1 MSRLR
6 LLGLYLTVLLLVPLA
21 LAEVATRAMTRTLP
35 ENGMPAFLG
44 IPLLPYRPDA
54 AHVRAWL
61 ARGGAGDYLRPDPE
75 LGWTVLPGGRTPDG
89 RYEANAQAARARQ
102 DVVYATAPPPGRR
115 RVVAVGDSFTHGDGV
130 TNEQTWAY
138 RLERIRGDLE
148 VVNFGVPGYGTD
160 QAFLR
165 WRRDAASLRADF
177 AVLGIWPENVC
188 RNLNLVRYFLQPAA
202 GFSGKPRFL
211 VTADGGLDLI
221 GSPVLD
227 GEALVAALDGE
238 TPPPVMVHEFWAEPA
253 DVEPRW
259 FQHSRLLRVVHTLA
273 RVYERRAQRNRL
285 YAGTDPRG
293 IEVTV
298 AIAERFAGEA
308 RARGAEPIVLLIP
321 MRDLLET
328 WPEEGA
334 LPLARAL
341 RERGIEPIDLGPPM
355 ARVVRE
361 RGAACCFAPDGH
373 LSVEGNELVARW
385 LAERIDARPA
395 ATPAESN

>member
-6 LLGLYLTVLLLVPLA
+6 FVGLYGIVLLLVPLG
-21 LAEVATRAMTRTLP
+21 LAEVATRAMTRSLP

-54 AHVRAWL
+54 ARVRAWL
-61 ARGGAGDYLRPDPE
+61 ARGGTGDYLRPDPE
-75 LGWTVLPGGRTPDG
+75 LGWTIVPGGRTPDG

-102 DVVYATAPPPGRR
+102 DVVYATDPPAGRR
-115 RVVAVGDSFTHGDGV
+115 RLVAVGDSFTHGDGV
-130 TNEQTWAY
+130 TNEQTWAH
-138 RLERIRGDLE
+138 RLEQLRGDLE
-148 VVNFGVPGYGTD
+148 VVNLGVPGYGTD

-165 WRRDAASLRADF
+165 WRRDAASLHADF

-211 VTADGGLDLI
+211 VGPDGIEEI

-238 TPPPVMVHEFWAEPA
+238 APPPVMVHEFWAEPE

-259 FQHSRLLRVVHTLA
+259 FQHSRLLRVAHTLA

-298 AIAERFAGEA
+298 AIAEQFAVEA
-308 RARGAEPIVLLIP
+308 RARGSEPIVLLIP

-334 LPLARAL
+334 LPLGRAL
-341 RERGIEPIDLGPPM
+341 RARGIEPIDLGPPM
-355 ARVVRE
+355 AKVVRE
-361 RGAACCFAPDGH
+361 RGTACCFAPDGH

-385 LAERIDARPA
+385 LAERIAGGPA
-395 ATPAESN
+395 LAPEEPK

>member
-1 MSRLR
+1 V
-6 LLGLYLTVLLLVPLA
+6 TALLLVPLGV
-21 LAEVATRAMTRTLP
+21 AEVATRAMTRTIP
-35 ENGMPAFLG
+35 ETGMQAFVG
-44 IPLLPYRPDA
+44 IPLLPYRPSPDQ
-54 AHVRAWL
+54 VRAWI
-61 ARGGAGDYLRPDPE
+61 ARNGPGEYLQPDAE
-75 LGWTVLPGGRTPDG
+75 LGWTIRPGGRTADG

-102 DVVYATAPPPGRR
+102 DVVYETTVPPGRR
-115 RVVAVGDSFTHGDGV
+115 RVIAVGDSFTHGDGV

-165 WRRDAASLRADF
+165 WRRDAAPLRADF
-177 AVLGIWPENVC
+177 AVLGIWPENMC
-188 RNLNLVRYFLQPAA
+188 RNLNLVRYFLQPGA

-211 VTADGGLDLI
+211 VTADGGLDPI
-221 GSPVLD
+221 GLPVLD
-227 GEALVAALDGE
+227 GDALVAALSGDA
-238 TPPPVMVHEFWAEPA
+238 PPPVMAHEYWAQSA
-253 DVEPRW
+253 DVAPRW

-285 YAGTDPRG
+285 YAGTDPLG

-298 AIAERFAGEA
+298 AIARRFATEA

-328 WPEEGA
+328 WPDEGA

-341 RERGIEPIDLGPPM
+341 RAQGIEPIDLGPPM
-355 ARVVRE
+355 TRVVRE
-361 RGAACCFAPDGH
+361 RGEACCFAADGH
-373 LSVEGNELVARW
+373 LSVEGNELVAGW
-385 LAERIDARPA
+385 LAERIA
-395 ATPAESN
+395 ATPAAAAAERR

>member
-6 LLGLYLTVLLLVPLA
+6 LLGLYLTFLLLVPLA

-54 AHVRAWL
+54 ARVRAWL
-61 ARGGAGDYLRPDPE
+61 ARGGGGEYLRADSE
-75 LGWTVLPGGRTPDG
+75 LGWTVIPNGRTSDG
-89 RYEANAQAARARQ
+89 RYEANAQAARARAG
-102 DVVYATAPPPGRR
+102 VVYATEPPPGRR

-130 TNEQTWAY
+130 ANEQTWAH
-138 RLERIRGDLE
+138 RLEQLRGDLE
-148 VVNFGVPGYGTD
+148 VVNLGVPGYGTD

-165 WRRDAASLRADF
+165 WRRDAASLHADF

-188 RNLNLVRYFLQPAA
+188 RNLNLVRYFLQPAS

-211 VTADGGLDLI
+211 VGADGIELI
-221 GSPVLD
+221 GSPVLE
-227 GEALVAALDGE
+227 GEALVAALAGGSR
-238 TPPPVMVHEFWAEPA
+238 PPVMAHEFWAEPA

-259 FQHSRLLRVVHTLA
+259 FQGSRLMRVVHTLG
-273 RVYERRAQRNRL
+273 RVYERRAQRHRL
-285 YAGTDPRG
+285 YDGTDPRG
-293 IEVTV
+293 IEITV
-298 AIAERFAGEA
+298 AIAERFATEA

-321 MRDLLET
+321 MRDLLEE
-328 WPEEGA
+328 WPGEGD

-341 RERGIEPIDLGPPM
+341 RARGIEPIDLGPPM

-361 RGAACCFAPDGH
+361 RGEACCFAPDGH
-373 LSVEGNELVARW
+373 LSVEGNERVAGW
-385 LAERIDARPA
+385 LAVRIAARPGPP
-395 ATPAESN
+395 PAERN